1 MGYPRINSPAWHQP
15 RPFRNDEAGK
25 GPGNPMKLPLLDLK
39 AQYETIREEVEEAV
53 LRVCSSQRFI
63 LGPEVAALEEEIA
76 AHTGAR
82 FAIGISSGTDALL
95 ASLMALDIGSGDE
108 VITTTYSFFATAG
121 VIARVGA
128 RPVFVDIDAD
138 TFNMDLDAL
147 EARMS
152 PHTRAVMP
160 VHLFGRCMDLEP
172 LLEVAGRRGVPVVED
187 AAQSFGAA
195 DVRGRAAGTIG
206 AAGCFSF
213 YPSKN
218 LGAFGDGGMVVTD
231 DEELARRIRMLRVH
245 GEAPKYYHRLVG
257 GNFRLDSLQAAVL
270 RVKLKH
276 IREWA
281 EARRENAAR
290 YRGLLAEPAAL
301 GRLFLP
307 PDCPGHVY
315 NQFVIRS
322 AERDRLRAFLEEQ
335 GVSTEVY
342 YPLPLHLQECFAELN
357 HRPGDFPRAE
367 EAART
372 SLALPIY
379 PELTAPQ
386 QEYICA
392 EIRRFFEG

>member
-1 MGYPRINSPAWHQP
+1 
-15 RPFRNDEAGK
+15 
-25 GPGNPMKLPLLDLK
+25 MKQPLLDLK
-39 AQYETIREEVEEAV
+39 AQYETIRAEVEEAV
-53 LRVCSSQRFI
+53 LSVCSSQRFI

-76 AHTGAR
+76 GHTGAR
-82 FAIGISSGTDALL
+82 FAIGVSSGTDALL
-95 ASLMALDIGSGDE
+95 ASLMALDIGPGDE
-108 VITTTYSFFATAG
+108 VLTTAYSFFATAG

-128 RPVFVDIDAD
+128 RPVFADIDAD
-138 TFNMDLDAL
+138 TFNLDPDAL

-152 PHTRAVMP
+152 PRTRAIMP
-160 VHLFGRCMDLEP
+160 VHLFGHCMDLEP
-172 LLEVAGRRGVPVVED
+172 LLELAGRTGVPLVED
-187 AAQSFGAA
+187 AAQSFGAT
-195 DVRGRAAGTIG
+195 DVRGRAAGTVG

-231 DEELARRIRMLRVH
+231 DEELARRTRMLRVH
-245 GEAPKYYHRLVG
+245 GEEPRYYHRFVG

-281 EARRENAAR
+281 EARRENAGR
-290 YRGLLAEPAAL
+290 YRELLAGPAAR
-301 GRLFLP
+301 GRLLLP

-322 AERDRLRAFLEEQ
+322 AERDGLRAFLQER
-335 GVSTEVY
+335 GIATEIY
-342 YPLPLHLQECFAELN
+342 YPLPLHLQECFTALG

-386 QEYICA
+386 QEYVCA
-392 EIRRFFEG
+392 EIRRFCEG